1 LQLRN
6 DCQFSP
12 FQALV
17 RGEGALASIELRAQ
31 RSDDYRVVVRDSS
44 CFFLNNGEARRL
56 HDVADKAPF
65 VMPQLS
71 REVQIFAFINEAQ
84 ANRSF
89 EQHKAIAAELT

>member
-1 LQLRN
+1 
-6 DCQFSP
+6 
-12 FQALV
+12 
-17 RGEGALASIELRAQ
+17 
-31 RSDDYRVVVRDSS
+31 
-44 CFFLNNGEARRL
+44 LNNGEARRL